1 MENISWKITKKN
13 TFNLLSPLNS
23 PKKNIRSEFFS
34 FMKNTERTNSK
45 KTNNFPLCLTLF
57 IKSKPKN
64 NIEANEIKNRFNS
77 RNFKPK
83 ELNVNSFSFNDLIEK
98 RKEMSRNIINSNNSS
113 DLNINLFNT
122 NEKINSF
129 RKIAKPIIK
138 FKNINYSP
146 LNINTRSIP
155 IIINQIGLD
164 KKSFSKLN
172 KKVNDKL
179 SKFSNKSLDYNDISP
194 IKNLKQNLF
203 RNINKTKSNI
213 IKGKRLPNFFVPLTK
228 NKERKSFLKENII
241 FNSKL
246 KDIKKLFYK
255 DINKLKLEEK
265 NNKVI
270 KKDNKINKDTDNDKI
285 IKNVINTTQEKLVI
299 KEIKNNNDN
308 NKLDNIINNNTNLKD
323 NIIEQKEKEKDD
335 NENNK
340 KDKVSDVVTNNA
352 DEGSDKNL
360 KNKNQ
365 RLSKFRKFG
374 RLNSTFIKIINHYNN
389 MKNENENKFYF
400 LEHKKVNNKFLL
412 KFEFTKN
419 NKIINKITQE
429 KIKLLLDMQ
438 SQIKKYNNN
447 DLELLININDNYE
460 LKDKM
465 KKDNNQKNIKNKMSK
480 KYIRQNCCLT
490 FSLKNY
496 ILKNYEFNGISPK
509 NINKIKTRINL
520 KSVKNLRERILEK
533 EKEENMFKRTKTNLF
548 DFHYN
553 IISYNNDDDWIL
565 VTRNIIRINEI
576 ILKENKY
583 DYNDNI
589 RDNINNNNLGNFFY
603 ANKINNFVPSYKSKT
618 LRRHSLMNN
627 NFNGII
633 NIYDK
638 DSIQKN
644 SEKFNL
650 MLNNKKTF
658 KSIKIFS
665 SSSKFSVLYSK
676 KFFYRNKKIN
686 KSKKINNKENKH
698 LSSLN
703 KYISSNKENQKECE
717 KDYFILLNL
726 INKGDNKKFIDTYK
740 KLKHKLDINQQI
752 YEGNTLIIYSAKE
765 GNESIIKFLCLEGCD
780 VNIQNNLGNT
790 ALHYAISNKFFSIV
804 DILKNNGA
812 KENILNNEGFSPW
825 ECIER
830 NCE

>member
-1 MENISWKITKKN
+1 
-13 TFNLLSPLNS
+13 
-23 PKKNIRSEFFS
+23 
-34 FMKNTERTNSK
+34 
-45 KTNNFPLCLTLF
+45 
-57 IKSKPKN
+57 
-64 NIEANEIKNRFNS
+64 
-77 RNFKPK
+77 
-83 ELNVNSFSFNDLIEK
+83 
-98 RKEMSRNIINSNNSS
+98 
-113 DLNINLFNT
+113 
-122 NEKINSF
+122 
-129 RKIAKPIIK
+129 
-138 FKNINYSP
+138 
-146 LNINTRSIP
+146 
-155 IIINQIGLD
+155 
-164 KKSFSKLN
+164 
-172 KKVNDKL
+172 
-179 SKFSNKSLDYNDISP
+179 
-194 IKNLKQNLF
+194 
-203 RNINKTKSNI
+203 
-213 IKGKRLPNFFVPLTK
+213 
-228 NKERKSFLKENII
+228 
-241 FNSKL
+241 
-246 KDIKKLFYK
+246 
-255 DINKLKLEEK
+255 
-265 NNKVI
+265 
-270 KKDNKINKDTDNDKI
+270 
-285 IKNVINTTQEKLVI
+285 
-299 KEIKNNNDN
+299 
-308 NKLDNIINNNTNLKD
+308 
-323 NIIEQKEKEKDD
+323 
-335 NENNK
+335 
-340 KDKVSDVVTNNA
+340 
-352 DEGSDKNL
+352 
-360 KNKNQ
+360 
-365 RLSKFRKFG
+365 
-374 RLNSTFIKIINHYNN
+374 
-389 MKNENENKFYF
+389 
-400 LEHKKVNNKFLL
+400 
-412 KFEFTKN
+412 
-419 NKIINKITQE
+419 
-429 KIKLLLDMQ
+429 MQ